1 MNSLPQTV
9 TRQRRGCDLDPGPS
23 APESS
28 KLTSRL
34 ASNLLREVHVLSSL
48 LCAGHGGRRRAFS
61 RCCGKSTTRTSCSS
75 ARFVSV
81 TFSSALA
88 NFCRSR
94 SSSSELNN
102 ILGTGRTEKIVR
114 VDDAR
119 VSKKSLNCSS
129 ERKCLRRPGTELT
142 NCEYPL

>member
-1 MNSLPQTV
+1 MGVSSLPQTV
-9 TRQRRGCDLDPGPS
+9 TRQRRGCDLNPGPS
-23 APESS
+23 ALKSM
-28 KLTSRL
+28 LTSR
-34 ASNLLREVHVLSSL
+34 LLREVHVLSSL

-94 SSSSELNN
+94 SSSSEFNN
-102 ILGTGRTEKIVR
+102 ILGTGRTEIVR
-114 VDDAR
+114 VDDAG